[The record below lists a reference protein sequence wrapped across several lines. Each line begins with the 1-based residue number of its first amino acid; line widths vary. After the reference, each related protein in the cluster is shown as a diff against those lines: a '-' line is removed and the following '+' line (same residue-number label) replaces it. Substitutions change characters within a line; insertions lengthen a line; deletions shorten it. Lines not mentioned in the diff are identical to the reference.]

1 MAARLL
7 YSEEMKRLLP
17 VVVLAVTAAASCT
30 LNLAGQLDT
39 GAGGAGSATTSSLAG
54 PSGGVTTASSGG
66 AGGDPATTSATATAS
81 TSSASSSTGGVL
93 TGWLRRRKLDLDS
106 GQNTQLDGFTI
117 LVRLD
122 TSRIDYAQTHTNG
135 QDLRFLDDQGGALFH
150 EIELW
155 DENGISLIWV
165 RVPSV
170 KVRNGSDGSSL
181 YMYYGNEAAK
191 DSENAKGVWS
201 DGYHG
206 VWHLSEGGDSFVD
219 SSGKSPK
226 AAKNYSS
233 TQLGSSILGKGR
245 SFEASNKQYI
255 DTFNKDNLAK
265 FTIEAW
271 VRSSNSPA
279 TDQGVNGPLL
289 REQNYQF
296 TWDHDTPG
304 FAGAVVFKA
313 SPPTNDWVASP
324 FTSLNANTWYYLA
337 ATYDGT
343 KLRSYNNGLKKGE
356 VDAKPPLA
364 ESLTAKIGRHEPDV
378 GAKGYFNGDVDEVR
392 ISQTS
397 HTDEWIAAQ
406 YKSMMDSGF
415 VTFGPEETLG
425 AGQQP

>member
-1 MAARLL
+1 
-7 YSEEMKRLLP
+7 MKRLLP
-17 VVVLAVTAAASCT
+17 SVVLILAAGVSCSIEWSG
-30 LNLAGQLDT
+30 LPAEGV
-39 GAGGAGSATTSSLAG
+39 GGSAPTSA
-54 PSGGVTTASSGG
+54 SGGNGG
-66 AGGDPATTSATATAS
+66 AGGDSAITTASASTSTVTATATSSS
-81 TSSASSSTGGVL
+81 TSTGGVF
-93 TGWLRRRKLDLDS
+93 TGWPRRRKLDLDS

-155 DENGISLIWV
+155 NENGVSLIWV

-206 VWHLSEGGDSFVD
+206 VWHLSEGGGSFVD
-219 SSGKSPK
+219 SSGKSLTD
-226 AAKNYSS
+226 AKNYGS

-245 SFEASNKQYI
+245 SFKASNKQYI
-255 DTFNKDNLAK
+255 DTLNKDNLAK

-271 VRSSNSPA
+271 VRSSNGPA

-378 GAKGYFNGDVDEVR
+378 DAKSYFNGDVDEVR